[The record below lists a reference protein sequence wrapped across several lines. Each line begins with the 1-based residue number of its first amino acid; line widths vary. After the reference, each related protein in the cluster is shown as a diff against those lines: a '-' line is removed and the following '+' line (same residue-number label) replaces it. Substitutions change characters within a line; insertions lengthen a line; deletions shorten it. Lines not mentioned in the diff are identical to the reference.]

1 MINSA
6 TPNGQAGSAYSLFYD
21 VVSGHPGTALGTL
34 AGMGLIGFGGD
45 GLLGSRRRRR
55 GLPGG
60 GRGSAMRCRRGRF
73 PACEGR
79 PVRAPLAGT
88 YETGY
93 TYSTTG
99 LLLDESPASG
109 GGLPVDSLSWT
120 YDSYGNPTSESGLRH
135 LCQQRDL
142 DAVQPGLPDRPWHR
156 GLRGV
161 AELHL
166 QPADPRPPAS
176 TCRTTSPARR
186 STTPSTPGTPTSRS
200 PASPTPRAPAARR
213 RSRPSASPTTAS
225 AA

>member
-1 MINSA
+1 MV
-6 TPNGQAGSAYSLFYD
+6 NGTY
-21 VVSGHPGTALGTL
+21 VVVPTGQ
-34 AGMGLIGFGGD
+34 
-45 GLLGSRRRRR
+45 
-55 GLPGG
+55 
-60 GRGSAMRCRRGRF
+60 
-73 PACEGR
+73 
-79 PVRAPLAGT
+79 PLVGT

-120 YDSYGNPTSESGLRH
+120 YDSYGNPTSEAGYDTYVSNAAWTPYNQVSQIDLGTGDSAASLSYGYN
-135 LCQQRDL
+135 QQTL
-142 DAVQPGLPDRPWHR
+142 A
-156 GLRGV
+156 
-161 AELHL
+161 
-166 QPADPRPPAS
+166 
-176 TCRTTSPARR
+176 TTGINLSDNEPARR